1 MKRKR
6 TWLLLSCLALTVS
19 LVILPGTFAQRGGR
33 RGPIRADDERGAAV
47 REKGGKAKAAKPQNK
62 LARRAAALR
71 QEAPLVPIS
80 VEAVAFAETRPVAEL
95 EPDKGPGTDV
105 VDPNKVT
112 VRDNE
117 VLREPVPGVP
127 GSPDGALQTSAPLGP
142 LALAPAA
149 VANFDGIS
157 NTDNATFGLGR
168 VLPPDTNGDVGPN
181 RYVQTVNDLVRIFQ
195 KNGTPVGN
203 PFRMSTLFTALPAA
217 NVCRTTDDG
226 DPIVLYDE
234 LADRWMI
241 SQFSTTANPNS
252 HQCIAVSKTG
262 DPAGQYYVYDFA
274 MPNNK
279 FNDYPHFGVYPDAY
293 YMTDNQFNQAG
304 TAFLGAGV
312 FAFNRQKLIAGD
324 PTANFIYFD
333 LASNDGGMLPADADG
348 LVPPPAGSP
357 GYFAQF
363 TANEFGDPADAMV
376 VWEFKPNFTT
386 PAGSTFTQRADS
398 PVALAAFDPRAPSN
412 NAVEQPAPGAG
423 LDAIQDRLMNR
434 IQYRNFGG
442 YESLVI
448 SHTVNVGPSPATAAG
463 HQAAVRY
470 YELRRSLPGGNFTVP
485 EQATFAPDA
494 NNRWMPSAAMD
505 NQGNLAVGY
514 SVSSTTVQPSIR
526 YAGRLAGDPAN
537 TLAQGETTLI
547 AGTGV
552 QTHSSGR
559 WGDYSSMNVDP
570 TDDCTFWFTTEYY
583 TAASQ
588 ASSVAGWVTRVGS
601 FKFPTCTAPA
611 QGTITGTV
619 TNCTTGLPVAGAL
632 VQISDGHSRLTDGAG
647 NFSVNVPPGS
657 YTVSATAAGF
667 GSLTPASVTVTNGNT
682 SNANFC
688 LSGIPV
694 VKTAGTTLTAESCT
708 PADNALSPGE
718 TVTMSFGLKNTGTG
732 NTTNLVATLQPTG
745 GVTSPSGPQPYGA
758 LIAGGATVTQPF
770 TFTVD
775 PSTACGGVVTATL
788 QLQDGATN
796 LGTVSFPVT
805 VGALGAT
812 ATNTYASGNIS
823 TPIPDV
829 ASVDIPVNVVNTGSI
844 TDVNVKVRLNH
855 TFDGDL
861 IISLVHPDG
870 TVIPLSNRRGGS
882 GQNFG
887 TGANNCAGTPTVFDD
902 SAAGS
907 ITGGAAPFANSF
919 KPESPLAALNGK
931 GSAGTWKLRISDEAA
946 LDTGTV
952 GCVQLEITRQK
963 YVCCGANGPPL
974 MEAAPPAVL
983 LSESAAPANNAP
995 DPEETVTMDFPL
1007 RNIGDGATTNLVAT
1021 LLPTGGVA
1029 APSGPQTYGV
1039 VQPTGVPSAKPFTFV
1054 ARGNC
1059 GDFITATLHL
1069 QDGAADLGNVTYTIR
1084 LGTLTTTT
1092 SSFSNAA
1099 PISIPNGAPVTTSG
1113 PANPYPSVVNVA
1125 GVAGTISK
1133 VTVQLKLLNHTFP
1146 DDIDVLLVGPG
1157 GQKLLLVSDA
1167 GGTNDYVNA
1176 NLTFDDAAPASL
1188 SDSGANPSGTYKP
1201 TNFGTGDTFA
1211 APAPAGPYADPQ
1223 LLSVFNGLS
1232 GTNVNGTW
1240 RLFVTDDVGGDA
1252 GNMNGGWT
1260 LNISTATPNCV
1271 SQACTIN
1278 QPPDI
1283 TTNCDTGS
1291 CGAAVTYGAPTYTGS
1306 CGVVTTSPASGSFFN
1321 VGMTP
1326 VAVTGTR
1333 ADNSTTTI
1341 SFNVNVVDN
1350 QDPTVAAPPGVS
1362 RNTGPGSTS
1371 CGVVITDAELGSPT
1385 ASDNCSFNVT
1395 RTGVPAGNLFPV
1407 GTTTVNYTVTDASG
1421 RTASSAQT
1429 VTVADNTPPTATP
1442 PANIVASAPANSC
1455 SAVVNPGTASGSDN
1469 CAFSV
1474 AGVRSDAQPLNAPYP
1489 VGTTTINWTVTDAS
1503 GNAASAAQTVKV
1515 NDVTPPTLGAVTA
1528 TPNSLWPPNH
1538 EMVNVALGYTSGD
1551 SCPGSCA
1558 VSVTSNEPVNGTG
1571 DGDTAPDWAVL
1582 SPTLVQLRS
1591 ERAGGGSG
1599 RVYTITVTCTDAN
1612 GNSTSKATTVS
1623 VPHSQTK

>member
-1 MKRKR
+1 MKRR
-6 TWLLLSCLALTVS
+6 HTWLLLTCLALTVS
-19 LVILPGTFAQRGGR
+19 LAILPGTFAQRGGR
-33 RGPIRADDERGAAV
+33 RGPIRADDDRGSTP
-47 REKGGKAKAAKPQNK
+47 KGKAEKSRAAKPQNRA
-62 LARRAAALR
+62 ARRPAALR
-71 QEAPLVPIS
+71 QEAEPVPVS
-80 VEAVAFAETRPVAEL
+80 AQAVAFAVTRPVAEL
-95 EPDKGPGTDV
+95 EPDKGPGTDAL
-105 VDPNKVT
+105 DPNKVV

-117 VLREPVPGVP
+117 VLREPVPGIP

-149 VANFDGIS
+149 ATNFDGIS

-181 RYVQTVNDLVRIFQ
+181 HYVQTVNTLARIFQ

-203 PFRMSTLFTALPAA
+203 PFLMSALFTALPAG

-304 TAFLGAGV
+304 TLFLGAGV
-312 FAFNRQKLIAGD
+312 FAFNRQKMLLGD

-348 LVPPPAGSP
+348 LVAPPAGRP

-363 TANEFGDPADAMV
+363 TADEFGDPADAMRV
-376 VWEFKPNFTT
+376 FEFHADFAA
-386 PAGSTFTQRADS
+386 PAASTFAERADS
-398 PVALAAFDPRAPSN
+398 PVAVAAFDPRAPNSRN
-412 NAVEQPAPGAG
+412 VVEQPSPGVA

-434 IQYRNFGG
+434 VQYRNFGA

-448 SHTVNVGPSPATAAG
+448 AHTVNVGPTPTTAAG

-470 YELRRSLPGGNFTVP
+470 YELRRNLPGGSFTVP

-537 TLAQGETTLI
+537 SLAQGETTLV

-559 WGDYSSMNVDP
+559 WGDYSSMNLDP

-588 ASSVAGWVTRVGS
+588 ASSAAGWVTRVGS
-601 FKFPTCTAPA
+601 FKFPLCAAPA
-611 QGTITGTV
+611 QGTLAGVV
-619 TNCTTGLPVAGAL
+619 TNCATGLPVAGAL
-632 VQISDGHSRLTDGAG
+632 VQSSDGHSRLTGPTG
-647 NFSVNVPPGS
+647 GYSVNLAPGN
-657 YTVSATAAGF
+657 YNVSASAAGF
-667 GSLTPASVTVTNGNT
+667 GTLGSSPFTITNGNT
-682 SNANFC
+682 TNVNLC
-688 LSGIPV
+688 LAGVPKV
-694 VKTAGTTLTAESCT
+694 QTAGTAVTGESCS

-732 NTTNLVATLQPTG
+732 DTSNLVATLQATG
-745 GVTSPSGPQPYGA
+745 GVTLPSGPQAYGVVV
-758 LIAGGATVTQPF
+758 AGGPTVTQPF

-775 PSTACGGVVTATL
+775 PSVACGGVVTVTL

-796 LGTVSFPVT
+796 LGIVSFPVT

-812 ATNTYASGNIS
+812 ATNTYATGNIA
-823 TPIPDV
+823 TAIPDSG
-829 ASVDIPVNVVNTGSI
+829 SVDIPVSVTNTGSV
-844 TDVNVKVRLNH
+844 TDVNVKLRLNH

-861 IISLVHPDG
+861 NISLVHPDG
-870 TVIPLSNRRGGS
+870 TVVSLSNRRGGS
-882 GQNFG
+882 GDNYG
-887 TGANNCAGTPTVFDD
+887 TGANDCSGTPTVFDD
-902 SAAGS
+902 SAAATIS
-907 ITGGAAPFANSF
+907 GGTAPFGGSF
-919 KPESPLAALNGK
+919 KPDGSLASLNGK

-963 YVCCGANGPPL
+963 YVCCGASGPPL

-995 DPEETVTMDFPL
+995 DPDETVTMNFPL
-1007 RNIGDGATTNLVAT
+1007 RNIGDGPTTNLVAT

-1039 VQPTGVPSAKPFTFV
+1039 VQPTGVPAARPFTFV

-1069 QDGAADLGNVTYTIR
+1069 QDGATDLGNLTYTIR

-1092 SSFSNAA
+1092 STFSNAA
-1099 PISIPNGAPVTTSG
+1099 PILIPATGTVGAAG
-1113 PANPYPSVVNVA
+1113 PYPSAVNVS
-1125 GVAGTISK
+1125 GVTGAVSK
-1133 VTVQLKLLNHTFP
+1133 VTVTLSRMNHTFP

-1157 GQKLLLVSDA
+1157 GQKLLLMSDA
-1167 GGTNDYVNA
+1167 GGTNDLVNT
-1176 NLTFDDAAPASL
+1176 NLTFDDAATASL

-1201 TNFGTGDTFA
+1201 TNFGTGDTFN
-1211 APAPAGPYADPQ
+1211 APAPAGPYNDPQ

-1232 GTNVNGTW
+1232 GAAVNGQW
-1240 RLFVTDDVGGDA
+1240 RLFVMDDVSGDV
-1252 GNMNGGWT
+1252 GNINGGWT
-1260 LNISTATPNCV
+1260 LNISTATPDCV
-1271 SQACTIN
+1271 VQACTLN
-1278 QPPDI
+1278 QPSNI
-1283 TTNCDTGS
+1283 TVGNDAGS
-1291 CGAAVTYGAPTYTGS
+1291 CGALVNYDAPTYSGS
-1306 CGVVTTSPASGSFFN
+1306 CGVVTTSPASGSFFP
-1321 VGMTP
+1321 VGTTP

-1333 ADNSTTTI
+1333 ADNSTTTT
-1341 SFNVNVVDN
+1341 SFNVTVVDTE
-1350 QDPTVAAPPGVS
+1350 DPTVTAPANLTV
-1362 RNTGPGSTS
+1362 NTGPGSTS
-1371 CGVVITDAELGSPT
+1371 CGVVIPDSDLGAAT
-1385 ASDNCSFNVT
+1385 AHDNCAFGVA

-1407 GTTTVNYTVTDASG
+1407 GTTSVTYKVTDASG
-1421 RTASSAQT
+1421 RTASATQT
-1429 VTVADNTPPTATP
+1429 VTVFDDTPPTITAP
-1442 PANIVASAPANSC
+1442 SNIVASAPANSC
-1455 SAVVNPGTASGSDN
+1455 EATVNPGTPSAGDN
-1469 CAFSV
+1469 CAFTV
-1474 AGVRSDAQPLNAPYP
+1474 AGVRSDSQPLGAPYP

-1503 GNAASAAQTVKV
+1503 GNTASAAQTIKI
-1515 NDVTPPTLGAVTA
+1515 NDVTPPTLGTVTA
-1528 TPNSLWPPNH
+1528 SPNSLWPPNH
-1538 EMVNVALGYTSGD
+1538 QMVDVALAYTSGD
-1551 SCPGSCA
+1551 GCPATCV

-1571 DGDTAPDWAVL
+1571 DGDTAPDWVVV

-1599 RVYTITVTCTDAN
+1599 RVYTINVTCTDAS
-1612 GNSTSKATTVS
+1612 GNSTSKSTTVS
-1623 VPHSQTK
+1623 APHSQKK